1 MRKISAIVIIL
12 VIAICFGILV
22 VECIKQNYVTIPNRG
37 RIEPKPDQSTKTTK
51 TIINP
56 IFHIFSF
63 FQL

>member
-1 MRKISAIVIIL
+1 MRKITAIVIIL
-12 VIAICFGILV
+12 VLAIGFGVLV
-22 VECIKQNYVTIPNRG
+22 GECIKQNYVTIPNSG

-56 IFHIFSF
+56 ISHIFSF